1 MAKGFSN
8 LVKIVQAVSLL
19 SSTNGTTIKSLMEHL
34 KLSKRSVFRLLEALT
49 DLGFPITDERICF
62 GGEKTYTLVSSYVS
76 QLPNISLPSISF
88 TTQEKLFLEYTLN
101 KKHPFPD
108 LTLEATLLSIR
119 NKIMVILNT
128 AHSDTTTNLENDPLL
143 LSPESNRIL
152 KTVHDAL
159 SQYKACTIKYLTY
172 SSCETR
178 SYTVHPLKLVEH
190 RGGLYLF
197 VILPDYD
204 LLRLVAVDRIDD
216 IVILDNTFTHPAD
229 FDADKLLA
237 SSFDLTY
244 DDPVTAVIRF
254 SRKVAP
260 TLKDRRYS
268 ISQSIEKETDGS
280 IILTLTTSGR
290 KDLLRWIL
298 SFGSEAEILSPPDLR
313 AIALKELSHAIDV
326 YSKS

>member
-1 MAKGFSN
+1 MANPYAN

-19 SSTNGTTIKSLMEHL
+19 SSSKGTTIKILMEHL
-34 KLSKRSVFRLLEALT
+34 SLSKRSAFRLLEALT
-49 DLGFPITDERICF
+49 DLGFPITDERTAF
-62 GGEKTYTLVSSYVS
+62 GGEKTYTLVGSYVS
-76 QLPNISLPSISF
+76 QLPNISLPNISF
-88 TTQEKLFLEYTLN
+88 TPQEKSFLEFTLN

-119 NKIMVILNT
+119 NKITAILNPSLSEDSVK
-128 AHSDTTTNLENDPLL
+128 HDTDIFTLTD
-143 LSPESNRIL
+143 ESIL
-152 KTVHDAL
+152 QRVQEAL
-159 SQYKACTIKYLTY
+159 SQYKACTIKYLSYATA
-172 SSCETR
+172 EVR
-178 SYTVHPLKLVEH
+178 SYIVHPLKLVEY

-204 LLRLVAVDRIDD
+204 LLRLVSIDRIDS
-216 IVILDNTFTHPAD
+216 ILILDSTFTHPAD

-254 SRKVAP
+254 SRKIGPSIKA
-260 TLKDRRYS
+260 RRFS
-268 ISQSIEKETDGS
+268 ISQSIEKDKDGS
-280 IILTLTTSGR
+280 LILTISTSGK

-313 AIALKELSHAIDV
+313 ALAFKELSHSVDV
-326 YSKS
+326 YSKP